1 MNKYERGIYNALKE
15 HAEWNGA
22 SHTTDEAIDK
32 LTRAKVLSIWLEWQ
46 GIIGYTNSILNIMGA
61 RK

>member
-1 MNKYERGIYNALKE
+1 MKYERGIYRALKE
-15 HAEWNGA
+15 HAEWNEA

-46 GIIGYTNSILNIMGA
+46 GIIGYNSTILSIMGVT
-61 RK
+61 R